1 MHSPFVRGDDPSG
14 AEDPGDSDLAVRLD
28 ALRSAIARDPDPKS
42 RVAHEATLGLL
53 DRGDRAAEG
62 HYAEGWTRFADA
74 ANRLVGQDGWPVAVG
89 VLANMIGVVHF
100 AAPSDFV
107 TASRLARRYGHRKV
121 ASVQNTVY
129 ELLGT
134 GPEQPIAT
142 RWVLTLARTD
152 LVIEK
157 LLDSGMEKAAAVEVA
172 ERCYQS
178 CFWLVMA
185 GVDPSAPG
193 PIIRT
198 AEEAVHIWDHGGM
211 PAWRGQIA
219 IIASNPWAPY
229 GNELKELALAADRT
243 ETVHA
248 IEEAMRVYRS
258 RFERREREL
267 VAREIRQLVAMS
279 GLSQREFAAMAGTS
293 ASRLSTYVNGLV
305 TPSAT
310 MMVRIRRVS
319 ELMQKRRA
327 EGR

>member
-1 MHSPFVRGDDPSG
+1 MHSVFVRGDDPSG
-14 AEDPGDSDLAVRLD
+14 PEGQGDSDLAARLD
-28 ALRSAIARDPDPKS
+28 ALRSAITRDPDPAS

-53 DRGDRAAEG
+53 DRADLANEG
-62 HYAEGWTRFADA
+62 RYAEGWTRFADA
-74 ANRLVGQDGWPVAVG
+74 SNRLVGQDGWAVAVG

-107 TASRLARRYGHRKV
+107 TASQLAKRYGHRKV
-121 ASVQNTVY
+121 ASVQNMVY

-134 GPEQPIAT
+134 GSEQPIAT
-142 RWVLTLARTD
+142 RWVMTLAMTD
-152 LVIEK
+152 RVIEK
-157 LLDSGMEKAAAVEVA
+157 LLDSGMEKAAAVDVA

-193 PIIRT
+193 PILRS
-198 AEEAVHIWDHGGM
+198 AEEAAHIWDHGGLA
-211 PAWRGQIA
+211 AWRGQIA

-229 GNELKELALAADRT
+229 GNELRELALAADRP

-248 IEEAMRVYRS
+248 IDEAVKVFRS

-319 ELMQKRRA
+319 ELVQSRRA
-327 EGR
+327 NGR